1 MVRSTKWPNV
11 RVFHRRRGPGPPACE
26 KFRVFDTRVSLRDP
40 RHGFCRRVGAGQRS
54 RYFTRTKNERQT
66 RRLGWGSLLSRSNRC
81 KRTSGAAAAA
91 GGGHFSQHSVK
102 LPPQGQVSGEIGPR
116 ALGNG
121 GFPGFKVRIR
131 RGRGGQSQL
140 TGLANPPIPG
150 IPERYISQAHSL
162 SACPCPNGAAAGRNA
177 FRGGRTP
184 SKPTRGAFA
193 RAGQPLLINTGR
205 G

>member
-11 RVFHRRRGPGPPACE
+11 RVFHRRRGPGPPCE

-102 LPPQGQVSGEIGPR
+102 LPPQGQASGEIGPR

-121 GFPGFKVRIR
+121 GFPGF
-131 RGRGGQSQL
+131 
-140 TGLANPPIPG
+140 TN
-150 IPERYISQAHSL
+150 
-162 SACPCPNGAAAGRNA
+162 
-177 FRGGRTP
+177 
-184 SKPTRGAFA
+184 PTREGACVRA
-193 RAGQPLLINTGR
+193 VAVEWGIGVLSTAGQQPPARLREVALASSALDNLDAHQIHHGAIDLILTSWL
-205 G
+205 

>member
-102 LPPQGQVSGEIGPR
+102 LPPQGQASGEIGPR
-116 ALGNG
+116 
-121 GFPGFKVRIR
+121 
-131 RGRGGQSQL
+131 
-140 TGLANPPIPG
+140 T
-150 IPERYISQAHSL
+150 
-162 SACPCPNGAAAGRNA
+162 
-177 FRGGRTP
+177 
-184 SKPTRGAFA
+184 
-193 RAGQPLLINTGR
+193 AGQQPPARLREVALASSALDNLDAHQIHHGAIDLILTSWL
-205 G
+205 